1 MASWC
6 KVGALA
12 AAMAC
17 LLSAAG
23 EARTDRVRRAAPD
36 GPYVGWVRAES
47 DWGNQTISAPVRR
60 GRLGYEVRLPGG
72 NWVDCRRDCA
82 ETLRVET
89 IDFWQSRGP
98 EGLPGHRLLGLKWKF
113 YY

>member
-6 KVGALA
+6 KVGVLA
-12 AAMAC
+12 VTLVC
-17 LLSAAG
+17 LLAESGTAASG
-23 EARTDRVRRAAPD
+23 RTRRGGPE
-36 GPYVGWVRAES
+36 GPYAGWVRAES
-47 DWGNQTISAPVRR
+47 DWGNATITAPVRR

-72 NWVDCRRDCA
+72 NWIDCRRDCA

-89 IDFWQSRGP
+89 IDFWESRGP

-113 YY
+113 Y